1 MLRPSLHYGMCG
13 DDPAATV
20 RFLHDTDV
28 HELVCDAKHISKRDD
43 YEPPI
48 TDAELKSFAEPFR
61 QEGLQLSAVT
71 IGWAKRD
78 AEGRL
83 GAGPL
88 EAIRQSIAVLGRGGV
103 PIAQLFDMGAI
114 PENADRSKY
123 FAGLCDSYRP
133 IMETCSKHD
142 VKLAIHFS
150 WLPQSALWNTE
161 SVMALFEA
169 VPDPHNGV
177 CFCAGSIWQ
186 SGDDVVESVQ
196 ALRDRI
202 HYVHFRDADEIGGN
216 CPEMLLGKGKV
227 PFAALARALREIG
240 YDGPVHCEH
249 FGSFASQQHGE
260 VAAGWAAGF
269 MRGLFQ
275 ES

>member
-1 MLRPSLHYGMCG
+1 MRPSLHYGMCG
-13 DDPAATV
+13 DHPAATI

-28 HELVCDAKHISKRDD
+28 HDLVCDAKHIGRRND

-48 TDAELKSFAEPFR
+48 TADELRSFTERFR
-61 QEGLQLSAVT
+61 QEGIRLSAVT
-71 IGWAKRD
+71 VGWARRD
-78 AEGRL
+78 AAGRL
-83 GAGPL
+83 GAQAL
-88 EAIRQSIAVLGRGGV
+88 EAIRESITVLGAGGV
-103 PIAQLFDMGAI
+103 PIAQLFDTGAL
-114 PENADRSKY
+114 PEGADRAGY
-123 FAGLCDSYRP
+123 FAGLCDSYRS
-133 IMETCSKHD
+133 IVEACAKAG

-150 WLPQSALWNTE
+150 WLPEAALWNTE

-186 SGDDVVESVQ
+186 SGDDVVESVRT
-196 ALRDRI
+196 LRDRI
-202 HYVHFRDADEIGGN
+202 HYVHFRDADIIGGN

-227 PFAALARALREIG
+227 PFAALTRALREIG

-249 FGSFASQQHGE
+249 FGSFCQQHGE

-275 ES
+275 ER